1 MGDKKFGTG
10 GCLAKNGGIIRGLF
24 TFSHG
29 RAVSHPRSLLSHNI
43 TFVQNLT
50 TTMSSENDTTTT
62 PEEGSSSLSP
72 VSTENNNSMSSDS
85 GQEQETMISTKA
97 AAIKNN
103 SNGEDLQKDVTM
115 PPDTVEN
122 DMDDVPIDDGSK
134 QPADAAAAAPVA
146 QDLKVDVPTPRKSHP
161 KVLRAKMTAS
171 GKSTKKSLPFT
182 PKKSNKPPQ
191 SQTPP
196 SSADDSSDF
205 GPFVNK
211 TEWNPFDG
219 NNAPLEM
226 FQITDGDDGNN
237 LDQTTG
243 VTDSFAEEEL
253 NRLRMIFD
261 SEYEKAL
268 QDQEI
273 SWKARFTATRLS
285 FILAV
290 MLMILYLWLGCM
302 FYRSEAGWSIPD
314 SLLFTVYTVT
324 TVGYGGPQPLPNTGA
339 FHAFTC
345 MYILVGIS
353 GVTVIGTNTYQ
364 MIALEATRMRSSPL
378 QQKRQSQ
385 GEQSSD
391 DASESEGDY
400 DALAREM
407 ARRKEQFMTELD
419 DLVRQQP
426 FFSAALDYCIDRFK
440 ETRTY
445 LKTTRSGRILA
456 VTLPFTGMIL
466 FGALVVGLIEGW
478 SPLESIYW
486 SIVTLTTVG
495 YGDYVPTKN
504 SAVWFC
510 TVFFIPSSLLFLSF
524 FLAQVAKSYIHLHS
538 SYVVQWECRIRRKN
552 EKKRAK
558 AKRAKQ
564 AQQNAETP
572 SKSMENAA
580 SDDVKVPPSP
590 DEENSGFN
598 TISYT
603 EEEEESSNGFFFGD
617 QAGNI
622 PTSPKGGGLSS
633 ALPAEDTPAMK
644 YRENV
649 IQNKLAAPDPQGKR
663 AVSFAEALRSLKRS
677 KQADSFKSDE
687 TSTSGVTRPSL
698 GVRLRVQER
707 IAKIIAVEVAG
718 YQTGVIIKGSTV
730 SVTIGSLRE
739 TSEKWKLPPRAWK
752 AFRAVAFRSLLFVG
766 ERDLISDGVDALLR
780 LNVMEFHGIF
790 SPILAVMGDGNTMEA
805 WLAATDLLADV
816 ELHEDRRHIGKVKPV
831 FDGTFT

>member
-1 MGDKKFGTG
+1 M
-10 GCLAKNGGIIRGLF
+10 A
-24 TFSHG
+24 
-29 RAVSHPRSLLSHNI
+29 
-43 TFVQNLT
+43 
-50 TTMSSENDTTTT
+50 SENDSGTTP
-62 PEEGSSSLSP
+62 PEEGASSLSP
-72 VSTENNNSMSSDS
+72 ENIEQNNSISS
-85 GQEQETMISTKA
+85 EREKEKETTASTKDA
-97 AAIKNN
+97 VIDKNN
-103 SNGEDLQKDVTM
+103 RNGEDLQNDVM
-115 PPDTVEN
+115 PSDSVEN
-122 DMDDVPIDDGSK
+122 DMDKVPIDDELK
-134 QPADAAAAAPVA
+134 QPAVPVA
-146 QDLKVDVPTPRKSHP
+146 QDMNVDAHTPPKSPLKVSG
-161 KVLRAKMTAS
+161 AKMAAS
-171 GKSTKKSLPFT
+171 AKSTKKLSLSYT
-182 PKKSNKPPQ
+182 PKKSTKPQ

-196 SSADDSSDF
+196 SSADSSDF
-205 GPFVNK
+205 GPFVNPADAK

-219 NNAPLEM
+219 DNAPLEM
-226 FQITDGDDGNN
+226 FQITDGDDSNN
-237 LDQTTG
+237 EQTG
-243 VTDSFAEEEL
+243 VTDSVAEEEL

-285 FILAV
+285 WILAA

-345 MYILVGIS
+345 VYILVGIS

-364 MIALEATRMRSSPL
+364 MITLEATRMRSSPL
-378 QQKRQSQ
+378 EQKRQSQ
-385 GEQSSD
+385 GGKSAD

-407 ARRKEQFMTELD
+407 ARRKEQFMAELD
-419 DLVRQQP
+419 DLVRTQP

-456 VTLPFTGMIL
+456 ATLPFTGMIL

-538 SYVVQWECRIRRKN
+538 SYVVQWERRIRRKN

-558 AKRAKQ
+558 AERVKK
-564 AQQNAETP
+564 AQQNSELAE
-572 SKSMENAA
+572 SKSMEIAA
-580 SDDVKVPPSP
+580 SDDAKVPPSP

-603 EEEEESSNGFFFGD
+603 EDEEEDRGSNGFFFGD
-617 QAGNI
+617 QAGNL
-622 PTSPKGGGLSS
+622 PSSPKGGGLSS
-633 ALPAEDTPAMK
+633 VLSSEDTPDMK

-649 IQNKLAAPDPQGKR
+649 VRNKLAAPISQGNR
-663 AVSFAEALRSLKRS
+663 TVSFAEALRSLKRS
-677 KQADSFKSDE
+677 TQAESLKSDE

-730 SVTIGSLRE
+730 SVTIGSLRD
-739 TSEKWKLPPRAWK
+739 TSEKWKIPPRAWK

-816 ELHEDRRHIGKVKPV
+816 ELQSGEDRRNSGKVKPV
-831 FDGTFT
+831 FNGAFT

>member
-1 MGDKKFGTG
+1 
-10 GCLAKNGGIIRGLF
+10 
-24 TFSHG
+24 
-29 RAVSHPRSLLSHNI
+29 
-43 TFVQNLT
+43 
-50 TTMSSENDTTTT
+50 MSSGKDTAVT
-62 PEEGSSSLSP
+62 PEEGATDSLSP
-72 VSTENNNSMSSDS
+72 ANIEKNNPTSSDS
-85 GQEQETMISTKA
+85 GQEQDTMTYTKN
-97 AAIKNN
+97 AAINN
-103 SNGEDLQKDVTM
+103 SGNGEDLQYSI
-115 PPDTVEN
+115 EN
-122 DMDDVPIDDGSK
+122 NMDDVPIGDGSE
-134 QPADAAAAAPVA
+134 QPAAAVPATTAPVA
-146 QDLKVDVPTPRKSHP
+146 QDVKVDAPTSRKSHP
-161 KVLRAKMTAS
+161 KVLRAKMAAS
-171 GKSTKKSLPFT
+171 GKSQKKTLSYT
-182 PKKSNKPPQ
+182 PKKSNKPQ

-196 SSADDSSDF
+196 SDSSDF
-205 GPFVNK
+205 GPLVNRAGSK

-219 NNAPLEM
+219 NSAPLEM
-226 FQITDGDDGNN
+226 FQITDGDDNH
-237 LDQTTG
+237 QTTG
-243 VTDSFAEEEL
+243 VMDSVAEEEL
-253 NRLRMIFD
+253 NKLRMIFD

-285 FILAV
+285 FVLAA

-364 MIALEATRMRSSPL
+364 MITLEATRMRSSPV

-385 GEQSSD
+385 SGQSSD

-400 DALAREM
+400 DVLTREM

-426 FFSAALDYCIDRFK
+426 FFSAALDYSIDRFK

-478 SPLESIYW
+478 TPLEAVYW

-538 SYVVQWECRIRRKN
+538 SYVVQWERRIRRKN

-558 AKRAKQ
+558 AERAKE
-564 AQQNAETP
+564 AQQNAETS

-580 SDDVKVPPSP
+580 SGDVKVQPSP

-603 EEEEESSNGFFFGD
+603 EEEEEGGSNGFFFGD
-617 QAGNI
+617 QAGNL
-622 PTSPKGGGLSS
+622 PSSPKGGGLSNPL
-633 ALPAEDTPAMK
+633 AAEDTPAMK

-649 IQNKLAAPDPQGKR
+649 IQNKFAAPDPQGKR
-663 AVSFAEALRSLKRS
+663 AVSFSEALRSLKRS
-677 KQADSFKSDE
+677 TQAESFKSDE

-816 ELHEDRRHIGKVKPV
+816 ELQSGEDRRHSGKIKPV
-831 FDGTFT
+831 FNGTFT

>member
-1 MGDKKFGTG
+1 M
-10 GCLAKNGGIIRGLF
+10 
-24 TFSHG
+24 
-29 RAVSHPRSLLSHNI
+29 
-43 TFVQNLT
+43 
-50 TTMSSENDTTTT
+50 
-62 PEEGSSSLSP
+62 
-72 VSTENNNSMSSDS
+72 DS
-85 GQEQETMISTKA
+85 
-97 AAIKNN
+97 
-103 SNGEDLQKDVTM
+103 V
-115 PPDTVEN
+115 
-122 DMDDVPIDDGSK
+122 
-134 QPADAAAAAPVA
+134 
-146 QDLKVDVPTPRKSHP
+146 
-161 KVLRAKMTAS
+161 
-171 GKSTKKSLPFT
+171 
-182 PKKSNKPPQ
+182 
-191 SQTPP
+191 
-196 SSADDSSDF
+196 
-205 GPFVNK
+205 
-211 TEWNPFDG
+211 
-219 NNAPLEM
+219 
-226 FQITDGDDGNN
+226 
-237 LDQTTG
+237 
-243 VTDSFAEEEL
+243 AEEEL
-253 NRLRMIFD
+253 NRLRMVFD

-273 SWKARFTATRLS
+273 SWKARFAATRLS
-285 FILAV
+285 FFVATV
-290 MLMILYLWLGCM
+290 LMILYLWLGCM
-302 FYRSEAGWSIPD
+302 FYRAEAGWSIPD

-364 MIALEATRMRSSPL
+364 LITLEATRIRSSPL
-378 QQKRQSQ
+378 EQKRQLQ
-385 GEQSSD
+385 GGQSAD

-407 ARRKEQFMTELD
+407 QRRKEQFVTELD

-456 VTLPFTGMIL
+456 VALPFTGMIL

-478 SPLESIYW
+478 SPLESVYW

-538 SYVVQWECRIRRKN
+538 SYVVQWERRIRRKK
-552 EKKRAK
+552 EKKLAKAERAK
-558 AKRAKQ
+558 KAEN
-564 AQQNAETP
+564 NAELA
-572 SKSMENAA
+572 SKSTEEHAAA
-580 SDDVKVPPSP
+580 SDGVGVNVPPSP
-590 DEENSGFN
+590 DEENNGFN

-603 EEEEESSNGFFFGD
+603 EDEEERGSNGFFFGD
-617 QAGNI
+617 QAGNL
-622 PTSPKGGGLSS
+622 PSSSNGGGLSS
-633 ALPAEDTPAMK
+633 ALSSEDTPAMK

-649 IQNKLAAPDPQGKR
+649 VRNKLAAPDPQGKR
-663 AVSFAEALRSLKRS
+663 AVSFAEALQSLKRS
-677 KQADSFKSDE
+677 TSADRFASDE
-687 TSTSGVTRPSL
+687 TSTSSLTMPSL

-730 SVTIGSLRE
+730 SLTIGSLRE
-739 TSEKWKLPPRAWK
+739 TSEKWKIPPRAWK

-780 LNVMEFHGIF
+780 LNVMEFHEIF
-790 SPILAVMGDGNTMEA
+790 SPILAVMGDGNTMKA

-816 ELHEDRRHIGKVKPV
+816 ELLQPGEDRRHSGKVKPV
-831 FDGTFT
+831 FNGAFA

>member
-1 MGDKKFGTG
+1 M
-10 GCLAKNGGIIRGLF
+10 A
-24 TFSHG
+24 
-29 RAVSHPRSLLSHNI
+29 
-43 TFVQNLT
+43 
-50 TTMSSENDTTTT
+50 SENDTTTT
-62 PEEGSSSLSP
+62 PEEGASSLSP
-72 VSTENNNSMSSDS
+72 VNIETSSTSERKQEEMTSNENVA
-85 GQEQETMISTKA
+85 E
-97 AAIKNN
+97 
-103 SNGEDLQKDVTM
+103 GEELQKEVM
-115 PPDTVEN
+115 PSESVEN
-122 DMDDVPIDDGSK
+122 DMDDVPIDDGPK
-134 QPADAAAAAPVA
+134 QPASPAA
-146 QDLKVDVPTPRKSHP
+146 QDVKADAPTNPTSPP
-161 KVLRAKMTAS
+161 KVSGAKMAAS
-171 GKSTKKSLPFT
+171 AKSKSTKKLSTSYT
-182 PKKSNKPPQ
+182 PQKSKKPQ

-196 SSADDSSDF
+196 SSADSSDF
-205 GPFVNK
+205 GPFVDPAAAK

-219 NNAPLEM
+219 DIAPSEM
-226 FQITDGDDGNN
+226 FQIADDDDSNN
-237 LDQTTG
+237 INQTG
-243 VTDSFAEEEL
+243 VTDSVAEDEL
-253 NRLRMIFD
+253 NRLRMVFD

-285 FILAV
+285 FFVATL
-290 MLMILYLWLGCM
+290 LMILYLWLGCM

-345 MYILVGIS
+345 IYILVGIS

-364 MIALEATRMRSSPL
+364 MITLEATRIRSSPL
-378 QQKRQSQ
+378 EQKRQSQ
-385 GEQSSD
+385 GGHSAD

-400 DALAREM
+400 DAMAREV
-407 ARRKEQFMTELD
+407 ARRKEQFMSELD

-440 ETRTY
+440 QTRTY

-538 SYVVQWECRIRRKN
+538 SYVVQWERRIRRKN

-558 AKRAKQ
+558 AERAKE
-564 AQQNAETP
+564 AQQNAEVA
-572 SKSMENAA
+572 SKSAENAA
-580 SDDVKVPPSP
+580 SDDVKVPSSP
-590 DEENSGFN
+590 DEENNGFN

-603 EEEEESSNGFFFGD
+603 EEAEEERGSNGFFFGD
-617 QAGNI
+617 QAGNL
-622 PTSPKGGGLSS
+622 PSSSHGGGLSNVLS
-633 ALPAEDTPAMK
+633 SEDTPAMK

-649 IQNKLAAPDPQGKR
+649 IRNKLSAPDPQGKR

-677 KQADSFKSDE
+677 TSTDSFKSDE
-687 TSTSGVTRPSL
+687 TSTSGLTRPSL

-718 YQTGVIIKGSTV
+718 FQTGVIIKGSTV
-730 SVTIGSLRE
+730 SLTIGSLRD
-739 TSEKWKLPPRAWK
+739 TSEKWKIPPRAWK

-790 SPILAVMGDGNTMEA
+790 SPILALMGDGSTMEA

-816 ELHEDRRHIGKVKPV
+816 ELLQPGEDRRHSGKVKPV
-831 FDGTFT
+831 FKGAFT

>member
-1 MGDKKFGTG
+1 M
-10 GCLAKNGGIIRGLF
+10 A
-24 TFSHG
+24 
-29 RAVSHPRSLLSHNI
+29 
-43 TFVQNLT
+43 
-50 TTMSSENDTTTT
+50 SEDTTAL
-62 PEEGSSSLSP
+62 PEEGESSLYP
-72 VSTENNNSMSSDS
+72 VNVEIKSISSNES
-85 GQEQETMISTKA
+85 GREQEAIASTTA
-97 AAIKNN
+97 
-103 SNGEDLQKDVTM
+103 GEDFQKDAM
-115 PPDTVEN
+115 PSESVEN
-122 DMDDVPIDDGSK
+122 EMDDVPIDDGATQS
-134 QPADAAAAAPVA
+134 DAHVP
-146 QDLKVDVPTPRKSHP
+146 QDLKVSVPTSPTSP
-161 KVLRAKMTAS
+161 PASGAKMAAS
-171 GKSTKKSLPFT
+171 TKSKSKSTKKIPIDSYT
-182 PKKSNKPPQ
+182 PKKSKKPQ

-196 SSADDSSDF
+196 SSVDSSDF
-205 GPFVNK
+205 GPFVNPSAAA

-219 NNAPLEM
+219 DNAPTEM
-226 FQITDGDDGNN
+226 FQIADDDDSNSIN
-237 LDQTTG
+237 HTG
-243 VTDSFAEEEL
+243 VMDSVAEEEL
-253 NRLRMIFD
+253 NRLRMVFD

-273 SWKARFTATRLS
+273 SWKARFAATRLS
-285 FILAV
+285 FFVATV
-290 MLMILYLWLGCM
+290 LMILYLWLGCM
-302 FYRSEAGWSIPD
+302 FYRAEAGWSIPD

-364 MIALEATRMRSSPL
+364 LITLEATRIRSSPL
-378 QQKRQSQ
+378 EQKRQLQ
-385 GEQSSD
+385 GGQSAD

-407 ARRKEQFMTELD
+407 QRRKEQFVTELD

-456 VTLPFTGMIL
+456 VALPFTGMIL

-478 SPLESIYW
+478 SPLESVYW

-538 SYVVQWECRIRRKN
+538 SYVVQWERRIRRKK
-552 EKKRAK
+552 EKKLAKAERAK
-558 AKRAKQ
+558 KAEN
-564 AQQNAETP
+564 NAELA
-572 SKSMENAA
+572 SKSTEEHAAA
-580 SDDVKVPPSP
+580 SDGVGVNVPPSP
-590 DEENSGFN
+590 DEENNGFN

-603 EEEEESSNGFFFGD
+603 EDEEERGSNGFFFGD
-617 QAGNI
+617 QAGNL
-622 PTSPKGGGLSS
+622 PSSSNGGGLSS
-633 ALPAEDTPAMK
+633 ALSSEDTPAMK

-649 IQNKLAAPDPQGKR
+649 VRNKLAAPDPQGKR
-663 AVSFAEALRSLKRS
+663 AVSFAEALQSLKRS
-677 KQADSFKSDE
+677 TSADRFASDE
-687 TSTSGVTRPSL
+687 TSTSSLTMPSL

-730 SVTIGSLRE
+730 SLTIGSLRE
-739 TSEKWKLPPRAWK
+739 TSEKWKIPPRAWK

-780 LNVMEFHGIF
+780 LNVMEFHEIF
-790 SPILAVMGDGNTMEA
+790 SPILAVMGDGNTMKA

-816 ELHEDRRHIGKVKPV
+816 ELLQPGEDRRHSGKVKPV
-831 FDGTFT
+831 FNGAFA